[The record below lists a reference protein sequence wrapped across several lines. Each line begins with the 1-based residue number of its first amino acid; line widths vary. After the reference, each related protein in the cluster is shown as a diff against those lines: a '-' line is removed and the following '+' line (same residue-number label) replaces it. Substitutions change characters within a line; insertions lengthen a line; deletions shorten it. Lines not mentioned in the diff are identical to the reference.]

1 MQVTAAASIDDFI
14 ARSGQGLAVSLRLG
28 GHQIDHLPGST
39 VLVVS
44 FEPAA
49 TGKNEPDLDRPVW
62 GQALLL
68 KRGVSVLGV
77 KRVATDW
84 YRNPELHQ
92 AFRALQAAGWFSRY
106 AQVLFYGSSMG
117 GYAALAF
124 AACAPGS
131 TVLAFSPQSTLA
143 PERCWFDQR
152 FAGARAK
159 RWRGD
164 LVDGVDGAEVASRVY
179 ICYDPYQVKDR
190 LHAQRLP
197 AHNRVDLR
205 LPFVGHTTVQ
215 ALASMRQL
223 RPVFDQA
230 LAGTLD
236 AAGFRRIARGRSG
249 LADYHALLAE
259 AGVHEPRRLR
269 CLERALAIDPHHEA
283 ALRLLRALQP
293 PVEEPPVEAARA
305 EVPSDAPAAVPATAT
320 AESIAASEA
329 VASPV
334 EGEAALTPGGPGEGA
349 PGSEVAEPAPARPRA
364 KARWPMGVV
373 TAARVPLVYLNLPK
387 SGSTTIQ
394 NHLLFMAQGHYA
406 ERPEAI
412 HQHEGLRRSREDDDA
427 THALIGRQLATGAVV
442 FTFVRD
448 PGRRLYAC
456 FNEKIVQTGRH
467 SFVAIRHELERDW
480 GLCFPPAGEAMSL
493 AQWRENFARFVT
505 FVEAN
510 VAGDTSIRRDPHWCP
525 QSTMLAQYKKQF
537 KIDVVGRVESF
548 AADMAQILHRAG
560 VRRIPDLQFRPWRH
574 PAAPFGFEETVTP
587 EVQARLDW
595 LYDGDY
601 THFGYR
607 KPP

>member
-1 MQVTAAASIDDFI
+1 MQGAASVEDFI
-14 ARSGQGLAVSLRLG
+14 ALSGQGHAVSLRLG
-28 GHQIDHLPGST
+28 GHQIDHLPGSD
-39 VLVVS
+39 VLIVS

-49 TGKNEPDLDRPVW
+49 TGKNEPDLSRPVW

-92 AFRALQAAGWFSRY
+92 AFRALQAAGWFRRY
-106 AQVLFYGSSMG
+106 ARVMFYGSSMG

-124 AACAPGS
+124 AACAPGC

-143 PERCWFDQR
+143 PDRCWFDQR
-152 FAGARAK
+152 FAGGRAK

-164 LVDGVDGAEVASRVY
+164 LVDGVDGAEAASRVY
-179 ICYDPYQVKDR
+179 VCYDPYQVKDR

-197 AHNRVDLR
+197 ARNRVDLR

-215 ALASMRQL
+215 ALAAMRQL

-236 AAGFRRIARGRSG
+236 AAGFRQIARGRSG

-259 AGVHEPRRLR
+259 FGVHEPRRLR
-269 CLERALAIDPHHEA
+269 CLDRALAIDPQHEA
-283 ALRLLRALQP
+283 ALRLQRAWQ
-293 PVEEPPVEAARA
+293 PVEAASTEEA
-305 EVPSDAPAAVPATAT
+305 PPAVEAGPDPALPPAGPSAGELPGEAT
-320 AESIAASEA
+320 A
-329 VASPV
+329 VASPR
-334 EGEAALTPGGPGEGA
+334 L
-349 PGSEVAEPAPARPRA
+349 PA
-364 KARWPMGVV
+364 KVRWPMGVV

-387 SGSTTIQ
+387 SGSTSVQ
-394 NHLLFMAQGHYA
+394 NHLLFIAQGHYA

-412 HQHEGLRRSREDDDA
+412 HQHAGLRRSREDDDA
-427 THALIGRQLATGAVV
+427 THALIGRQLAAGAVV

-456 FNEKIVQTGRH
+456 FNEKIAQTGRH

-480 GLCFPPAGEAMSL
+480 GLHFPPAGEAMAL
-493 AQWRENFARFVT
+493 AQWRENFARFVA

-510 VAGDTSIRRDPHWCP
+510 VAGDTAIRRDAHWCP
-525 QSTMLAQYKKQF
+525 QSTLLAQYKKQF
-537 KIDVVGRVESF
+537 KIDVVGHVENF
-548 AADMAQILHRAG
+548 AGDMAQILHRAG

-574 PAAPFGFEETVTP
+574 PAPPFSFEETVTP
-587 EVQARLDW
+587 DVQARLDW

>member
-1 MQVTAAASIDDFI
+1 MQSTAAASIDDFVT
-14 ARSGQGLAVSLRLG
+14 RSGQGLAVSLRLG
-28 GHQIDHLPGST
+28 GHQIDHLPGSD

-92 AFRALQAAGWFSRY
+92 AFRALQAAGWFRRY

-124 AACAPGS
+124 AACAPGC

-152 FAGARAK
+152 FAGARAR

-164 LVDGVDGAEVASRVY
+164 LVDGVDGAEAAARVY
-179 ICYDPYQVKDR
+179 VCYDPHQVKDR

-215 ALASMRQL
+215 ALAAMRQL

-236 AAGFRRIARGRSG
+236 AAGFRRIARGRAE
-249 LADYHALLAE
+249 LADHHALLAE
-259 AGVHEPRRLR
+259 FGVYAPRRLR
-269 CLERALAIDPHHEA
+269 WLDRALALDPQHEA
-283 ALRLLRALQP
+283 ALRLKGVLQP
-293 PVEEPPVEAARA
+293 EATPLPEAVPLPAAAEPEPAAELA
-305 EVPSDAPAAVPATAT
+305 AAPATEPATEPA
-320 AESIAASEA
+320 AE
-329 VASPV
+329 
-334 EGEAALTPGGPGEGA
+334 PG
-349 PGSEVAEPAPARPRA
+349 AEPAAETTAPRPAARP
-364 KARWPMGVV
+364 RWPMGVV
-373 TAARVPLVYLNLPK
+373 TAERVPLVYLNLPK
-387 SGSTTIQ
+387 SGSTTVQ
-394 NHLLFMAQGHYA
+394 NHLLFMASGRYA

-412 HQHEGLRRSREDDDA
+412 HQHAGLRRSREDDDA
-427 THALIGRQLATGAVV
+427 THALIGRQLAAGAVV

-467 SFVAIRHELERDW
+467 SFVTIRHELERDW
-480 GLCFPPAGEAMSL
+480 GLRFPTAGEAMTL
-493 AQWRENFARFVT
+493 AQWRENFGRFVA

-537 KIDVVGRVESF
+537 KIDVVGHVESF

-560 VRRIPDLQFRPWRH
+560 VHRIPDLQFRPWRH
-574 PAAPFGFEETVTP
+574 PAPPFSFEETMTP

-595 LYDGDY
+595 LYEGDY

>member
-1 MQVTAAASIDDFI
+1 MQGAASVDDFI
-14 ARSGQGLAVSLRLG
+14 TLSGQGQAVSLRLG
-28 GHQIDHLPGST
+28 GHQIDHLPGSD
-39 VLVVS
+39 VLIVS

-49 TGKNEPDLDRPVW
+49 TGKNEPDLGRPVW

-92 AFRALQAAGWFSRY
+92 AFRALQAAGWFRRY
-106 AQVLFYGSSMG
+106 ARVMFYGSSMG

-124 AACAPGS
+124 AACAPGC

-143 PERCWFDQR
+143 PDRCWFDQR
-152 FAGARAK
+152 FAGGRAK
-159 RWRGD
+159 RWQGD
-164 LVDGVDGAEVASRVY
+164 LVDGIDGADAAARVY
-179 ICYDPYQVKDR
+179 VCYDPYQVKDR

-215 ALASMRQL
+215 ALAAMRQL

-236 AAGFRRIARGRSG
+236 AAGFRQIARGRSG

-259 AGVHEPRRLR
+259 FGVHEPRRLR
-269 CLERALAIDPHHEA
+269 CLERALAIDPQHEA
-283 ALRLLRALQP
+283 ALRLQRALQP
-293 PVEEPPVEAARA
+293 EEVVPAEEAPPAVEAVPEPA
-305 EVPSDAPAAVPATAT
+305 VPPSDPPRPPAK
-320 AESIAASEA
+320 
-329 VASPV
+329 
-334 EGEAALTPGGPGEGA
+334 L
-349 PGSEVAEPAPARPRA
+349 
-364 KARWPMGVV
+364 RWPMGVV

-387 SGSTTIQ
+387 SGSTTVQ
-394 NHLLFMAQGHYA
+394 NHLLFMEQGHYA

-412 HQHEGLRRSREDDDA
+412 HQHAGLRRSREDDDA
-427 THALIGRQLATGAVV
+427 THALIGRQLAAGAVV

-456 FNEKIVQTGRH
+456 FNEKIAQTGRH
-467 SFVAIRHELERDW
+467 SFVTIRHELERDW
-480 GLCFPPAGEAMSL
+480 SLRFPPAGEATTL

-510 VAGDTSIRRDPHWCP
+510 VAGDTAIRRDPHWCP

-537 KIDVVGRVESF
+537 KIDVVGHVENF
-548 AADMAQILHRAG
+548 AGDMAQILHRAG
-560 VRRIPDLQFRPWRH
+560 VRRVPDLQFRPWRH
-574 PAAPFGFEETVTP
+574 PAPPFSFEETVTP

>member
-1 MQVTAAASIDDFI
+1 MQAAASIDDFI
-14 ARSGQGLAVSLRLG
+14 ALSGRGLAVSLRLG
-28 GHQIDHLPGST
+28 GHQIDHLPGSS

-92 AFRALQAAGWFSRY
+92 AFRALQGAGWFGRY

-124 AACAPGS
+124 AACAPGCS
-131 TVLAFSPQSTLA
+131 VLAFSPQSTLA

-152 FAGARAK
+152 FAGPRGK

-164 LVDGVDGAEVASRVY
+164 LVDGADGAEAARRVY
-179 ICYDPYQVKDR
+179 VCYDPYQVKDR
-190 LHAQRLP
+190 LHVQRLP

-215 ALASMRQL
+215 ALAAMRQL

-236 AAGFRRIARGRSG
+236 AAGFRQIARGRSG

-259 AGVHEPRRLR
+259 FGVHEPRRLR
-269 CLERALAIDPHHEA
+269 CLERALAIDPDHEA
-283 ALRLLRALQP
+283 ALRLQRALQP
-293 PVEEPPVEAARA
+293 PVQAPVQAPMQAPAELPPAAEAAEPRAPPEAATQPVEDGTSPRPAGPDGAAP
-305 EVPSDAPAAVPATAT
+305 VAPA
-320 AESIAASEA
+320 
-329 VASPV
+329 
-334 EGEAALTPGGPGEGA
+334 GA
-349 PGSEVAEPAPARPRA
+349 PAPTRPRA
-364 KARWPMGVV
+364 KVRWPMGVV
-373 TAARVPLVYLNLPK
+373 TAERVPLVYLNLPK

-394 NHLLFMAQGHYA
+394 NHLLFMARGRYA

-456 FNEKIVQTGRH
+456 FNEKIVQIGRH
-467 SFVAIRHELERDW
+467 SFVSIRHELERDW
-480 GLCFPPAGEAMSL
+480 GLRFPPAGQAMAL
-493 AQWRENFARFVT
+493 AQWRENFARFVA

-510 VAGDTSIRRDPHWCP
+510 VAGDTSIRRDAHWCA
-525 QSTMLAQYKKQF
+525 QSGMLAQYKKQF

-574 PAAPFGFEETVTP
+574 PAAPFSFEETVTP

-595 LYDGDY
+595 LYDSDY
-601 THFGYR
+601 AHFGYR
-607 KPP
+607 KPA